1 MTSNIKTL
9 IKKWFNASNEK
20 TTLIEILIFFIIG
33 IIVLPK
39 FFQILLV
46 DYDNYT
52 NRRSFYRT
60 AIINEK
66 TFKNQMLQ
74 NDTIKFREKLL
85 SVTEGFSKILYC
97 KTDEDAKVIQNY
109 LEISL
114 TDEIGVLLID
124 KSNNRWF
131 SNRNWFSDYPFNE
144 LHPKEALM
152 KLSKEDDVVVYSS
165 NNLSHYSSP
174 SGYYNGA
181 YTSPNADLEE
191 VYFIRGAKYGTMANI
206 IRLRF
211 YFSVPLLI
219 IFIILVTKQ
228 LFSIKIFGIK
238 AYINNF
244 NNLLFI
250 RGIKSINIFFVNT
263 KDVFKNLFFDITL
276 IGLLIFWIMYL
287 PLSQIF
293 NSNDYLFYS
302 NDYLSYSNSY
312 SNEIYTATFITFII
326 IVINICVR
334 YLEGINNKKNLIK
347 YLKKVEDGDMDV
359 DINTKNFGTL
369 SNLAMEIN
377 NLKVSYKKK
386 VEEGIQNEKLKTELI
401 TNVSHD
407 LKTPLTS
414 IVNYV
419 DILKDESLD
428 KSEIRDYVTILDNKS
443 TKLKKLVED
452 LFEMSKM
459 SSGQIILSRND
470 VDIVELIH
478 QNLGELSFLGED
490 KNLIFKVIGD
500 KACHLSLDG
509 AKISR
514 VMDNLICNAIKYSLE
529 NSRIYLEIIENEA
542 ECEIIVKNISK
553 YDLDFNENEIL
564 ERFVRGDKSR
574 NSSIE
579 GSGLG
584 LAISKTIV
592 ELHNGTL
599 NVKCDGDLF
608 KVIIKLPKS

>member
-1 MTSNIKTL
+1 MTSTIKKL
-9 IKKWFNASNEK
+9 IKKWFNASNENV
-20 TTLIEILIFFIIG
+20 TLIEILIVFIIG
-33 IIVLPK
+33 ITVLPK
-39 FFQILLV
+39 FLQITLS

-52 NRRSFYRT
+52 NRYSFYVT

-66 TFKNQMLQ
+66 TFKNEMLQ
-74 NDTIKFREKLL
+74 NDVINFRENLL
-85 SVTEGFSKILYC
+85 KFTDTFSKILHC
-97 KTDEDAKVIQNY
+97 ETDEDAKIIQNS
-109 LEISL
+109 LETSL
-114 TDEIGVLLID
+114 SGDIGVLLID
-124 KSNNRWF
+124 KVNNRWF
-131 SNRNWFSDYPFNE
+131 SNRTWFSEYPFNE
-144 LHPKEALM
+144 LPPKDTLI

-165 NNLSHYSSP
+165 NNLSHYSAP
-174 SGYYNGA
+174 QGYYNGA
-181 YTSPNADLEE
+181 YTSPNAELEE
-191 VYFIRGAKYGTMANI
+191 IYFIRGAKYGTMANS
-206 IRLRF
+206 IRLEF
-211 YFSVPLLI
+211 YFSVPILI
-219 IFIILVTKQ
+219 IFILLVTKQ
-228 LFSIKIFGIK
+228 LFSIKTFGIK
-238 AYINNF
+238 TYISNF
-244 NNLLFI
+244 NNLLLI
-250 RGIKSINIFFVNT
+250 RGIKSIYIFFVNIL
-263 KDVFKNLFFDITL
+263 DVFKNLFFDITL
-276 IGLLIFWIMYL
+276 LGLFIFWIMYL
-287 PLSQIF
+287 PLSKIF
-293 NSNDYLFYS
+293 NSNSYLFYS
-302 NDYLSYSNSY
+302 NGDLIVN
-312 SNEIYTATFITFII
+312 FIILTFII
-326 IVINICVR
+326 IIVNICVR
-334 YLEGINNKKNLIK
+334 YLESINNRKNLIK

-369 SNLAMEIN
+369 SSLAMEIN
-377 NLKVSYKKK
+377 NLKVSYKKN

-452 LFEMSKM
+452 LFEVSKM
-459 SSGQIILSRND
+459 SLGQIILSKSD

-490 KNLIFKVIGD
+490 KHLIFKVIGD
-500 KACHLSLDG
+500 KACHLNLDG

-529 NSRIYLEIIENEA
+529 NSRIYLEVVENET
-542 ECEIIVKNISK
+542 ECEIVVKNISK
-553 YDLDFNENEIL
+553 YDLDFSEDEIL

-599 NVKCDGDLF
+599 KVKCDGDLF

>member
-1 MTSNIKTL
+1 LTSNIKTL
-9 IKKWFNASNEK
+9 IKKWFNASNEN
-20 TTLIEILIFFIIG
+20 TTLIEILIIFIIG

-52 NRRSFYRT
+52 NRHSFYRT
-60 AIINEK
+60 AIINEE

-74 NDTIKFREKLL
+74 NDTIGFREDLL
-85 SVTEGFSKILYC
+85 RVTEGFSKLLYC
-97 KTDEDAKVIQNY
+97 KTDEDAKIIQNY
-109 LEISL
+109 LETSV
-114 TDEIGVLLID
+114 TDNIGVLLID
-124 KSNNRWF
+124 NSNNRWF

-144 LHPKEALM
+144 SHPKEALM
-152 KLSKEDDVVVYSS
+152 KLSEEDDVVVYSS
-165 NNLSHYSSP
+165 NDLSHYSSP

-191 VYFIRGAKYGTMANI
+191 IYFIRGDKYGPMANI
-206 IRLRF
+206 IRLKF

-219 IFIILVTKQ
+219 IFMLLVTKQ
-228 LFSIKIFGIK
+228 LFSIKASGIK

-250 RGIKSINIFFVNT
+250 RGIKSINIFFVNI

-287 PLSQIF
+287 PLSKIF
-293 NSNDYLFYS
+293 NSNNYFLCYDWYAIV
-302 NDYLSYSNSY
+302 N
-312 SNEIYTATFITFII
+312 FIILTFII
-326 IVINICVR
+326 IIINICVR
-334 YLEGINNKKNLIK
+334 YLESINNKKNLIK
-347 YLKKVEDGDMDV
+347 YINKIEDGDMDI

-459 SSGQIILSRND
+459 SSGQIILSKND

-529 NSRIYLEIIENEA
+529 NSRIYLEIVENET
-542 ECEIIVKNISK
+542 ECEIVVKNISK
-553 YDLDFNENEIL
+553 YDLDFNEDEIL

-592 ELHNGTL
+592 ELHDGIL

>member
-1 MTSNIKTL
+1 MKNL
-9 IKKWFNASNEK
+9 IKKWFNASNENII
-20 TTLIEILIFFIIG
+20 LIEILIIFIIG
-33 IIVLPK
+33 ITVLPRLI
-39 FFQILLV
+39 QTTLV

-52 NRRSFYRT
+52 NKYSLYGT

-66 TFKNQMLQ
+66 TFKNEMLQ
-74 NDTIKFREKLL
+74 NDIIGFRENLL
-85 SVTEGFSKILYC
+85 RVTEGFSKILYC
-97 KTDEDAKVIQNY
+97 KTEEDAKVIQNS
-109 LEISL
+109 LETSL
-114 TDEIGVLLID
+114 PGDIGVLLID

-144 LHPKEALM
+144 LPPKDALI

-165 NNLSHYSSP
+165 NNLSHYSAP
-174 SGYYNGA
+174 QGYYNGA
-181 YTSPNADLEE
+181 YTSPNAELEE
-191 VYFIRGAKYGTMANI
+191 LYFIRGTKYSSMANF

-211 YFSVPLLI
+211 YFSIPLLFV
-219 IFIILVTKQ
+219 FILLVIKQ
-228 LFSIKIFGIK
+228 FFCIKTFGVK
-238 AYINNF
+238 EYIRNF
-244 NNLLFI
+244 NKLLIFRI
-250 RGIKSINIFFVNT
+250 IKSINIFFVNI
-263 KDVFKNLFFDITL
+263 KDVLTNLFFDTTL

-287 PLSQIF
+287 PLSYVF
-293 NSNDYLFYS
+293 NSNDYFFYF
-302 NDYLSYSNSY
+302 
-312 SNEIYTATFITFII
+312 NEDFTIIFIISTFII
-326 IVINICVR
+326 IIASTCVR

-347 YLKKVEDGDMDV
+347 YLKKIEDGDMHV
-359 DINTKNFGTL
+359 DINAKNLGTL

-377 NLKVSYKKK
+377 NVKVSYKKK
-386 VEEGIQNEKLKTELI
+386 VEEGIRSEKLKTELI

-428 KSEIRDYVTILDNKS
+428 KSEIKDYVTILDNKS

-459 SSGQIILSRND
+459 NSGQIILNKSD

-478 QNLGELSFLGED
+478 QSLGELSFLGED
-490 KNLIFKVIGD
+490 KHLIFKVIGNKD
-500 KACHLSLDG
+500 CHLHLDG
-509 AKISR
+509 ARISR

-529 NSRIYLEIIENEA
+529 NSRIYLEVIEYEKQ
-542 ECEIIVKNISK
+542 CELIVKNISK
-553 YDLDFNENEIL
+553 YDLDFNEDDIL

-574 NSSIE
+574 NSLIE

-592 ELHNGTL
+592 ELHKGTL
-599 NVKCDGDLF
+599 KVKCDGDLF

>member
-1 MTSNIKTL
+1 MTSNMKNL
-9 IKKWFNASNEK
+9 IKKWFNASNENII
-20 TTLIEILIFFIIG
+20 LIEILIIFIIG
-33 IIVLPK
+33 ITVLPRLI
-39 FFQILLV
+39 QTTLV

-52 NRRSFYRT
+52 NKYSLYGT

-66 TFKNQMLQ
+66 TFKNEMLQ
-74 NDTIKFREKLL
+74 NDIIGFRENLL
-85 SVTEGFSKILYC
+85 RVTEGFSKILYC
-97 KTDEDAKVIQNY
+97 KTEEDAKVIQNS
-109 LEISL
+109 LETSL
-114 TDEIGVLLID
+114 PGDIGVLLID

-144 LHPKEALM
+144 LPPKDALI

-165 NNLSHYSSP
+165 NNLSHYSAP
-174 SGYYNGA
+174 QGYYNGA
-181 YTSPNADLEE
+181 YTSPNAELEE
-191 VYFIRGAKYGTMANI
+191 LYFIRGTKYSSMANF

-211 YFSVPLLI
+211 YFSIPLLFV
-219 IFIILVTKQ
+219 FILLVIKQ
-228 LFSIKIFGIK
+228 FFCIKTFGVK
-238 AYINNF
+238 EYIRNF
-244 NNLLFI
+244 NKLLIFRI
-250 RGIKSINIFFVNT
+250 IKSINIFFVNI
-263 KDVFKNLFFDITL
+263 KDVLTNLFFDTTL

-287 PLSQIF
+287 PLSYVF
-293 NSNDYLFYS
+293 NSNDYFFYF
-302 NDYLSYSNSY
+302 
-312 SNEIYTATFITFII
+312 NEDFTIIFIISTFII
-326 IVINICVR
+326 IIASTCVR

-347 YLKKVEDGDMDV
+347 YLKKIEDGDMHV
-359 DINTKNFGTL
+359 DINAKNLGTL

-377 NLKVSYKKK
+377 NVKVSYKKK
-386 VEEGIQNEKLKTELI
+386 VEEGIRSEKLKTELI

-428 KSEIRDYVTILDNKS
+428 KSEIKDYVTILDNKS

-459 SSGQIILSRND
+459 NSGQIILNKSD

-478 QNLGELSFLGED
+478 QSLGELSFLGED
-490 KNLIFKVIGD
+490 KHLIFKVIGNKD
-500 KACHLSLDG
+500 CHLHLDG
-509 AKISR
+509 ARISR

-529 NSRIYLEIIENEA
+529 NSRIYLEVIEYEKQ
-542 ECEIIVKNISK
+542 CELIVKNISK
-553 YDLDFNENEIL
+553 YDLDFNEDDIL

-574 NSSIE
+574 NSLIE

-592 ELHNGTL
+592 ELHKGTL
-599 NVKCDGDLF
+599 KVKCDGDLF

>member
-1 MTSNIKTL
+1 MASAIKNL
-9 IKKWFNASNEK
+9 IKKWFNASNENII
-20 TTLIEILIFFIIG
+20 LIEILIIFIIG
-33 IIVLPK
+33 ITVLPRLI
-39 FFQILLV
+39 QTTLV

-52 NRRSFYRT
+52 NRYSLYGT

-66 TFKNQMLQ
+66 TFKNEMLQ
-74 NDTIKFREKLL
+74 NDIIGFREKLL

-97 KTDEDAKVIQNY
+97 KTEEDAKVIQNS
-109 LEISL
+109 LETSL
-114 TDEIGVLLID
+114 TGDIGVLLID

-144 LHPKEALM
+144 LPPRDALM
-152 KLSKEDDVVVYSS
+152 KLSSVDDVVVYSS
-165 NNLSHYSSP
+165 NNLSHYSAP
-174 SGYYNGA
+174 LGYYNGA
-181 YTSPNADLEE
+181 YTSPNEELEE
-191 VYFIRGAKYGTMANI
+191 LYFIRGTRYSDMATFI
-206 IRLRF
+206 KLRF
-211 YFSVPLLI
+211 YFAIPLLI
-219 IFIILVTKQ
+219 IFVLLVIKH
-228 LFSIKIFGIK
+228 LFCIKILGIK
-238 AYINNF
+238 RYIGSF
-244 NNLLFI
+244 NNLLVFRI
-250 RGIKSINIFFVNT
+250 VKSINIFFVNI
-263 KDVFKNLFFDITL
+263 KDVFKNLFFDATL
-276 IGLLIFWIMYL
+276 IRLFIFWVMYL
-287 PLSQIF
+287 PLSFVFTFYDYSFYINDNATVIF
-293 NSNDYLFYS
+293 IIS
-302 NDYLSYSNSY
+302 
-312 SNEIYTATFITFII
+312 TFII
-326 IVINICVR
+326 VITNINVR

-347 YLKKVEDGDMDV
+347 YLKMIEDGDMDV
-359 DINTKNFGTL
+359 DINAESLGTL
-369 SNLAMEIN
+369 SNLAMGIN

-386 VEEGIQNEKLKTELI
+386 IEEGIRNEKLKTELI

-428 KSEIRDYVTILDNKS
+428 KNEIRDYVTILNNKS

-459 SSGQIILSRND
+459 NSGQIILSKSD

-478 QNLGELSFLGED
+478 QSLGELSFLGEN
-490 KNLIFKVIGD
+490 KNLTFKVIGD
-500 KACHLSLDG
+500 KACHLMLDG

-514 VMDNLICNAIKYSLE
+514 AMDNLICNAIKYSLE
-529 NSRIYLEIIENEA
+529 NSRIYLEVVEDEN
-542 ECEIIVKNISK
+542 ECEIIIKNISK
-553 YDLDFNENEIL
+553 YDLDFNEYEIL

-592 ELHNGTL
+592 ELHDGIL

>member
-1 MTSNIKTL
+1 LTSTIKKL
-9 IKKWFNASNEK
+9 IKKWINASNENIN
-20 TTLIEILIFFIIG
+20 LIEILIVFIIG
-33 IIVLPK
+33 ITVLPK
-39 FFQILLV
+39 FLQITLS

-52 NRRSFYRT
+52 NRYSFYGT

-66 TFKNQMLQ
+66 TFKNEMLQ
-74 NDTIKFREKLL
+74 NDVINFRENLL

-97 KTDEDAKVIQNY
+97 KTDNDAKVIQNS
-109 LEISL
+109 LETSL
-114 TDEIGVLLID
+114 IGDIGVLLID
-124 KSNNRWF
+124 KTNNRWF

-144 LHPKEALM
+144 LPPKDALI

-165 NNLSHYSSP
+165 NNLSHYSAP
-174 SGYYNGA
+174 RGYYNGA
-181 YTSPNADLEE
+181 YTSPNAELEE
-191 VYFIRGAKYGTMANI
+191 LYFIRGAKYSSMANF

-211 YFSVPLLI
+211 YFSIPLLI
-219 IFIILVTKQ
+219 IFMILLTKQ
-228 LFSIKIFGIK
+228 FFCIKIFGIK
-238 AYINNF
+238 KYIRIF
-244 NNLLFI
+244 NNLLIF
-250 RGIKSINIFFVNT
+250 RLIKSINIFFVSI
-263 KDVFKNLFFDITL
+263 KDVFKNLFFDTTL
-276 IGLLIFWIMYL
+276 LGLFIFWVMYF
-287 PLSQIF
+287 PLSYVF
-293 NSNDYLFYS
+293 NSNDYFFYF
-302 NDYLSYSNSY
+302 NRNLNSFLIK
-312 SNEIYTATFITFII
+312 STFFII
-326 IVINICVR
+326 IASTCVR
-334 YLEGINNKKNLIK
+334 YLESINNKNNLIK
-347 YLKKVEDGDMDV
+347 YLKKIEDGDMDV
-359 DINTKNFGTL
+359 DINAKNLGNL

-377 NLKVSYKKK
+377 NLKVSYNKK
-386 VEEGIQNEKLKTELI
+386 VEEGIRSEKLKTELI

-428 KSEIRDYVTILDNKS
+428 KSEIKDYVTILDNKS

-459 SSGQIILSRND
+459 NSGQIILNKSD

-478 QNLGELSFLGED
+478 QSLGELSFLGEN
-490 KNLIFKVIGD
+490 KSLTFKVIGNKD
-500 KACHLSLDG
+500 CHLHLDG
-509 AKISR
+509 ARISR

-529 NSRIYLEIIENEA
+529 NSRIYLEVIECEK

-553 YDLDFNENEIL
+553 YDLDFNEDDIL

-574 NSSIE
+574 NSTID

-592 ELHNGTL
+592 ELHKGTL
-599 NVKCDGDLF
+599 KVKCDGDLF

>member
-1 MTSNIKTL
+1 MISNIKTL
-9 IKKWFNASNEK
+9 IKKWFNASNEN
-20 TTLIEILIFFIIG
+20 TTLIEMLIIFIIG

-52 NRRSFYRT
+52 KRHSFYRT
-60 AIINEK
+60 AIINEE
-66 TFKNQMLQ
+66 TFKSQMLQ
-74 NDTIKFREKLL
+74 NDTIEFREDLL
-85 SVTEGFSKILYC
+85 RVTDGFSKILHC
-97 KTDEDAKVIQNY
+97 ETDEDAKVIQNY
-109 LEISL
+109 LETSL
-114 TDEIGVLLID
+114 TGEIGVLLID
-124 KSNNRWF
+124 NSNNRWF
-131 SNRNWFSDYPFNE
+131 SNRNWFSDYPFKE
-144 LHPKEALM
+144 SHPRDALM
-152 KLSKEDDVVVYSS
+152 KLSKDDDVVVYSS
-165 NNLSHYSSP
+165 DDLSHYLSP

-191 VYFIRGAKYGTMANI
+191 IYFIRGAKYGDTANT

-228 LFSIKIFGIK
+228 LFSIKASGIK

-250 RGIKSINIFFVNT
+250 RGIKSINIFFVNI

-276 IGLLIFWIMYL
+276 ICLLIFWIMYL
-287 PLSQIF
+287 PLSKIF
-293 NSNDYLFYS
+293 NSNDYFFYYDWYAIV
-302 NDYLSYSNSY
+302 N
-312 SNEIYTATFITFII
+312 FIILTFII
-326 IVINICVR
+326 IIINICVR
-334 YLEGINNKKNLIK
+334 YLESINNKKNLIK
-347 YLKKVEDGDMDV
+347 YINKIEDGDMDI

-459 SSGQIILSRND
+459 SSGQIILSKND

-500 KACHLSLDG
+500 KACHLNLDG

-529 NSRIYLEIIENEA
+529 NSRIYLEVVENET
-542 ECEIIVKNISK
+542 ECKIVVKNISK
-553 YDLDFNENEIL
+553 YDLDFNEDEIL

>member
-1 MTSNIKTL
+1 MISNIKTL
-9 IKKWFNASNEK
+9 IKKWFNASNEN
-20 TTLIEILIFFIIG
+20 TTLIEILIIFIIG

-52 NRRSFYRT
+52 NRHSFYRT
-60 AIINEK
+60 AIINEE

-74 NDTIKFREKLL
+74 NDTIEFREKLL
-85 SVTEGFSKILYC
+85 RNTDGFSKILHC
-97 KTDEDAKVIQNY
+97 ETDEDAKVIQKN
-109 LEISL
+109 LETSFR
-114 TDEIGVLLID
+114 DDIGVLLID
-124 KSNNRWF
+124 KTTDRSF

-144 LHPKEALM
+144 LSPKNALT
-152 KLSKEDDVVVYSS
+152 KLSKDDDVVVYSS
-165 NNLSHYSSP
+165 NDLSHYSSP

-181 YTSPNADLEE
+181 YTSPNSDLEE
-191 VYFIRGAKYGTMANI
+191 IYFIRGAKYGDTANI

-228 LFSIKIFGIK
+228 LFSIKASGIK

-250 RGIKSINIFFVNT
+250 RGIKSINIFFVNI

-287 PLSQIF
+287 PLSKIF
-293 NSNDYLFYS
+293 NSNNYFLYYDW
-302 NDYLSYSNSY
+302 DA
-312 SNEIYTATFITFII
+312 IVIFIILTFII
-326 IVINICVR
+326 IIINICVR

-347 YLKKVEDGDMDV
+347 YINKIEDGDMGI

-369 SNLAMEIN
+369 SNLAIEIN
-377 NLKVSYKKK
+377 SLKISYKKK

-459 SSGQIILSRND
+459 SSGQIILSKND

-500 KACHLSLDG
+500 KACHLNLDG
-509 AKISR
+509 AKVSR

-529 NSRIYLEIIENEA
+529 NSRIYLEVVENET
-542 ECEIIVKNISK
+542 ECKIVVKNISK
-553 YDLDFNENEIL
+553 YDLDFNEDEIL

>member
-1 MTSNIKTL
+1 LISNIKTL
-9 IKKWFNASNEK
+9 IKKWFNASNEN
-20 TTLIEILIFFIIG
+20 TTLIEMLIIFIIG

-52 NRRSFYRT
+52 NRHSFYRT
-60 AIINEK
+60 AIINEE

-74 NDTIKFREKLL
+74 NDTIEFREDLL
-85 SVTEGFSKILYC
+85 RVTDGFSKILYC
-97 KTDEDAKVIQNY
+97 KTDEDAKIIQNY
-109 LEISL
+109 LETSVS
-114 TDEIGVLLID
+114 DNIGVLLID
-124 KSNNRWF
+124 NSNNRWF
-131 SNRNWFSDYPFNE
+131 SNRNWFSDYPFKE
-144 LHPKEALM
+144 SHPKKALM
-152 KLSKEDDVVVYSS
+152 KLSEEDDVVVFSS
-165 NNLSHYSSP
+165 NDLSHYSSP

-181 YTSPNADLEE
+181 YTSPNSDLEE
-191 VYFIRGAKYGTMANI
+191 IYFIRGAKYGKPANI

-228 LFSIKIFGIK
+228 LFSIKASGIK

-250 RGIKSINIFFVNT
+250 RGIKSINIFFVNI

-287 PLSQIF
+287 PLSKIF
-293 NSNDYLFYS
+293 NSNNYFLYYDW
-302 NDYLSYSNSY
+302 DA
-312 SNEIYTATFITFII
+312 IVIFIILTFII
-326 IVINICVR
+326 IIINICVR

-347 YLKKVEDGDMDV
+347 YINKIEDGDMDI
-359 DINTKNFGTL
+359 DINTKNFGAL

-428 KSEIRDYVTILDNKS
+428 KSEIKDYVTILDNKS

-459 SSGQIILSRND
+459 SSGQIILSKND

-500 KACHLSLDG
+500 KACHLNLDG

-529 NSRIYLEIIENEA
+529 NSRIYLEVVENET
-542 ECEIIVKNISK
+542 ECKIVVKNISK
-553 YDLDFNENEIL
+553 YDLDFNEDEIL

>member
-1 MTSNIKTL
+1 MASNIKTL
-9 IKKWFNASNEK
+9 IKKWFNSSNEN
-20 TTLIEILIFFIIG
+20 TTLIEILIIFIIG

-39 FFQILLV
+39 FFQITLV

-52 NRRSFYRT
+52 NRHSFYVT

-66 TFKNQMLQ
+66 NFKNQMLQ
-74 NDTIKFREKLL
+74 NDTIEFRENLL
-85 SVTEGFSKILYC
+85 RVTESFSKILYC
-97 KTDEDAKVIQNY
+97 KTDEDKKIIQKS
-109 LEISL
+109 LEYSL
-114 TDEIGVLLID
+114 SGDIGVLLID
-124 KSNNRWF
+124 KANNRWF
-131 SNRNWFSDYPFNE
+131 SNRTWFLDYPFSE
-144 LHPKEALM
+144 LQPKDALIN
-152 KLSKEDDVVVYSS
+152 LSEEDDVVVYSS
-165 NNLSHYSSP
+165 NNLSHYSAP
-174 SGYYNGA
+174 EEGYYTGA
-181 YTSPNADLEE
+181 YSSPNSELEE
-191 VYFIRGAKYGTMANI
+191 IYFIRGDKYGTMANS
-206 IRLRF
+206 IRLAF

-228 LFSIKIFGIK
+228 LFSIKTFGIK
-238 AYINNF
+238 TYISNF

-250 RGIKSINIFFVNT
+250 RGIKSINIFFVNI

-287 PLSQIF
+287 PLSKIF
-293 NSNDYLFYS
+293 NSNSYLFYS
-302 NDYLSYSNSY
+302 NGGLIVN
-312 SNEIYTATFITFII
+312 FIILTFII
-326 IVINICVR
+326 IIINICVR

-369 SNLAMEIN
+369 SSLAMEIN

-452 LFEMSKM
+452 LFEVSKM
-459 SSGQIILSRND
+459 SLGQIILSKSD

-500 KACHLSLDG
+500 KACHLNLDG
-509 AKISR
+509 DKISR

-529 NSRIYLEIIENEA
+529 NSRIYLEVVENET
-542 ECEIIVKNISK
+542 ECEIVVKNISK
-553 YDLDFNENEIL
+553 YDLDFSEDEIL

-599 NVKCDGDLF
+599 KVKCDGDLF

>member
-9 IKKWFNASNEK
+9 IKKWFNASNEN
-20 TTLIEILIFFIIG
+20 TTLIEILIIFIIG

-52 NRRSFYRT
+52 NRHSFYRT
-60 AIINEK
+60 AIFNEK
-66 TFKNQMLQ
+66 TFKNEMLQ
-74 NDTIKFREKLL
+74 NDVINFRENLL
-85 SVTEGFSKILYC
+85 EFTDTFSKVLYC
-97 KTDEDAKVIQNY
+97 NTDEDAKIIQNS
-109 LEISL
+109 LETSFSG
-114 TDEIGVLLID
+114 EIGVLLID
-124 KSNNRWF
+124 KANNRWF
-131 SNRNWFSDYPFNE
+131 SNRNWFSEYPFNE
-144 LHPKEALM
+144 LPPKDTLI
-152 KLSKEDDVVVYSS
+152 KLSKEDDVMVYSS
-165 NNLSHYSSP
+165 NNLSHYSAP
-174 SGYYNGA
+174 HDGYYNGA
-181 YTSPNADLEE
+181 YTSPNAELEE
-191 VYFIRGAKYGTMANI
+191 LYFIRGTKYSSIANL

-211 YFSVPLLI
+211 YFSIPLLI
-219 IFIILVTKQ
+219 IFILLVIKQ
-228 LFSIKIFGIK
+228 FFCIKTFGIK
-238 AYINNF
+238 EYIRNF
-244 NNLLFI
+244 NNLLIF
-250 RGIKSINIFFVNT
+250 RTIKSINIFFVNIKT
-263 KDVFKNLFFDITL
+263 VFTNLFFDTTL
-276 IGLLIFWIMYL
+276 IGLLIFWVMYL
-287 PLSQIF
+287 PLSKIF

-302 NDYLSYSNSY
+302 NGDL
-312 SNEIYTATFITFII
+312 IVTFIILTFII
-326 IVINICVR
+326 IIINICVR

-347 YLKKVEDGDMDV
+347 YLKKVRDGDMDI

-369 SNLAMEIN
+369 SNLAIEIN
-377 NLKVSYKKK
+377 NLKVSHKKK

-428 KSEIRDYVTILDNKS
+428 KNEIRDYVTILDNKS

-459 SSGQIILSRND
+459 SSGQITLSKSD

-500 KACHLSLDG
+500 KACHLNLDG

-529 NSRIYLEIIENEA
+529 NSRIYLEVVENET

-553 YDLDFNENEIL
+553 YDLDFNEDEIL

-599 NVKCDGDLF
+599 KVKCDGDLF